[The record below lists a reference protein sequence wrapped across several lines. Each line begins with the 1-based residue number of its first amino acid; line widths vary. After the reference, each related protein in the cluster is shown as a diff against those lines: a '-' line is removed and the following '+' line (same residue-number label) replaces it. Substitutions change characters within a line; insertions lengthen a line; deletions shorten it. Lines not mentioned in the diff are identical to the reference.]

1 MTNSMR
7 LYAVP
12 EGDLRAFSVA
22 PRTLQIWLRQPHSQP
37 ELSLDES
44 WQDLD
49 AIIAAE
55 PVAESRSFLTPTGA
69 DRTYPTAAD
78 HGAHGL
84 SLASTRQLLQAI
96 EQVSRPQIEAYVRQS
111 RAEQL
116 VQALEITPEEV
127 SEVTDGLL
135 LHLTRLRE
143 SCSHAVGK
151 YYGLLIALWA
161 KP

>member
-1 MTNSMR
+1 MSASMR
-7 LYAVP
+7 LYVVP
-12 EGDLRAFSVA
+12 EGDLRAFEVA
-22 PRTLQIWLRQPHSQP
+22 PRTLQIWLRHPHSQP

-49 AIIAAE
+49 AILAAE

-84 SLASTRQLLQAI
+84 SLASTRQLLEAI
-96 EQVSRPQIEAYVRQS
+96 DQVSRPQVEAYVRQS

-116 VQALEITPEEV
+116 AQALEITQEEV

-135 LHLTRLRE
+135 LQLTRLRT
-143 SCSHAVGK
+143 SCSHAISK
-151 YYGLLIALWA
+151 YYGLLMALWA